1 MSRLSR
7 DILRR
12 DKAYEL
18 LESVTKS
25 SEETKVLNASRLMT
39 TILKDIKPKNIT
51 KMYNGRKLTPVWE
64 TIGVVAQI
72 ASHEEIW
79 SVPVQSTKDY
89 LPNNNPT
96 ILLNISAKWEALQK
110 SDKADAIDFLNN
122 DHHDHIKMVSS
133 SCLCD

>member
-7 DILRR
+7 DIIRR

-18 LESVTKS
+18 LVSVTKS
-25 SEETKVLNASRLMT
+25 SEETKVLNANRLMT

-89 LPNNNPT
+89 LPNNNPAV
-96 ILLNISAKWEALQK
+96 LLNISAKWDALQK
-110 SDKADAIDFLNN
+110 SNKADAIDFLNILSLSN
-122 DHHDHIKMVSS
+122 V
-133 SCLCD
+133 

>member
-1 MSRLSR
+1 
-7 DILRR
+7 
-12 DKAYEL
+12 
-18 LESVTKS
+18 
-25 SEETKVLNASRLMT
+25 MT

-89 LPNNNPT
+89 LPNNNPAV
-96 ILLNISAKWEALQK
+96 LLNISAKWDALQK
-110 SDKADAIDFLNN
+110 SNKADAIDFLNILSLSN
-122 DHHDHIKMVSS
+122 V
-133 SCLCD
+133 